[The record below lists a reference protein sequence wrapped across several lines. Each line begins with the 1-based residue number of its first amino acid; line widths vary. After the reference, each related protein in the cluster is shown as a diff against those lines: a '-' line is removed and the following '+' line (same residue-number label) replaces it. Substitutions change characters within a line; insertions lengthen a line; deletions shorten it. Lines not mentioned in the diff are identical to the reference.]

1 MRLSR
6 MWKIMQI
13 EEDARHP
20 PDLGFQSRVTNILR
34 GPHNTSTH
42 KKAKLNHR
50 FVIHLKYF

>member
-1 MRLSR
+1 
-6 MWKIMQI
+6 MQI